1 MVTSSCGTLAVG
13 SDQPASDQ
21 GHPPG
26 RWGDCEGLRVVG
38 RQSARRAGAVRQE
51 IVRVFRLIALQP
63 GVGARAKNARLPGV
77 RRVHLSR
84 VHYHL
89 YYRVRSDPAAVEI
102 LAFWHTSRGT
112 SPRV

>member
-1 MVTSSCGTLAVG
+1 MTSPFPIKVTHRAAREITKACEWWDANR
-13 SDQPASDQ
+13 PAA
-21 GHPPG
+21 P
-26 RWGDCEGLRVVG
+26 
-38 RQSARRAGAVRQE
+38 GAVRQE

-89 YYRVRSDPAAVEI
+89 YYRVRSDPPAVEI